1 MNVRQHVEL
10 LDLQYGEA
18 YRGNCP
24 VCNGKKTFTAT
35 CTDTGIVYN
44 CYKAGCKVGGIAGGT
59 LTSEQLL
66 AAMRKRTQ
74 EKEAHV
80 PTPIPVPEG
89 FTQRTDIP
97 KYVAWM
103 KGYNLN
109 PVELG
114 TYYDV
119 RQDRVCFPVKHKGA
133 VVDFVGR
140 SMTGRTPKWL
150 RYANAHVPYTYGNGI
165 VAVLVEDCV
174 SAAVAGHAEN
184 CTGIALLGTNV
195 LDEYLPLL
203 QTYDTLIVALDP
215 DARSKALQL
224 VKDLRTRHSN
234 VYALNLRDDIKYANE
249 TDIANLKTMGE
260 IYGTK
265 HN

>member
-1 MNVRQHVEL
+1 MNIKQHVEL
-10 LDLQYGEA
+10 LDLTYGETH
-18 YRGNCP
+18 RGNCP

-44 CYKAGCKVGGIAGGT
+44 CYKAGCNVGGIAGGT

-66 AAMRKRTQ
+66 AAMRKRKQ
-74 EKEAHV
+74 EADV
-80 PTPIPVPEG
+80 QPPAPIPVPEG
-89 FTQRTDIP
+89 FTQRTDIQ

-103 KGYNLN
+103 QGYNLN
-109 PVELG
+109 PIELG